1 MKKLFFILFSL
12 TSTQILVAQEEAV
25 IREYISKYKEVAIA
39 EMQRTGIPA
48 SIKLAQGIHETS
60 AGTSVLV
67 QKSNNH
73 FGLKCKTEW
82 TGMSV
87 KHTDDAPNECF
98 RKYTSSADSYKDQS
112 DYLKKSPRYASL
124 FNLEPTDYK
133 GWATGLKKAGYATN
147 PKYAPVLIKLI
158 EDYNLQDYTLIALGK
173 IKEPAADFA
182 KLEEKKIVPTEIKNN
197 IPAQQEK
204 KVEEVVI
211 VKGQAKPVYP
221 SGEFKINDT
230 RVVYVPIGASFL
242 SIAEQ
247 YNVPLSRV
255 FEFNDMLQR
264 EAAEK
269 DQLIFLQRKRK
280 TGNNEFHIVRPGETL
295 HDIAQEEALR
305 IESLLEYNFLSPGK
319 MPAVGEKLFL
329 RNKATA
335 QPRLALKENLSIN
348 LPVTDKVNLGENS
361 PVTKARSVSPS
372 KKVEHKVAPKETIY
386 SIAHRYNV
394 KIDDIVSWNNL
405 QGYDLKTG
413 QQLFIYKL

>member
-1 MKKLFFILFSL
+1 MKKLFFILLSI

-25 IREYISKYKEVAIA
+25 IREYINKYKEVAIA

-82 TGMSV
+82 KGMSV

-98 RKYTSSADSYKDQS
+98 RKYSSSADSYKDQS
-112 DYLKKSPRYASL
+112 DYLKNSPRYASL
-124 FNLEPTDYK
+124 FDLEPTDYK
-133 GWATGLKKAGYATN
+133 GWATGLKRAGYATN

-158 EDYNLQDYTLIALGK
+158 EDYGLQDYTLIALGK
-173 IKEPAADFA
+173 IKVPAVDFA
-182 KLEEKKIVPTEIKNN
+182 KLEEKKIAPTEIKNI
-197 IPAQQEK
+197 IPPQQEK
-204 KVEEVVI
+204 NVEEQVR
-211 VKGQAKPVYP
+211 PVYP
-221 SGEFKINDT
+221 TGEFKINDT
-230 RVVYVPIGASFL
+230 RVVYIPKGVSYL
-242 SIAEQ
+242 SVAEQ

-255 FEFNDMLQR
+255 FEFNDMSQR
-264 EAAEK
+264 EVAEK

-280 TGNNEFHIVRPGETL
+280 TGNNEFHMVRPGETL
-295 HDIAQEEALR
+295 HDMAQEEALR
-305 IESLLEYNFLSPGK
+305 IESLLEYNFLSPGNI
-319 MPAVGEKLFL
+319 PAVGEKLFL

-335 QPRLALKENLSIN
+335 QPRLALKENLGIN
-348 LPVTDKVNLGENS
+348 LLLTDNVSLGEKS
-361 PVTKARSVSPS
+361 PAVKAASVSPS

-413 QQLFIYKL
+413 QQLLIYKL